1 MQCAQL
7 PSKILDGIDRLNR
20 NFLWGSTDTARKLH
34 WVGWEKVAKPKKVG
48 GMGLQTAKGRNSA
61 FLAKLNWRFHIES
74 ESN

>member
-34 WVGWEKVAKPKKVG
+34 WVGWEKVAKLKKVG
-48 GMGLQTAKGRNSA
+48 GLVLQTAKGRNSA

-74 ESN
+74 EAN